1 MALVLGAIDVGS
13 NTIHL
18 TVARITRHLT
28 EIVRTADEAD
38 LVRLGADVHT
48 LGAIGPERLAR
59 ACAVIRR
66 QVRLAHASGA
76 ATVLAVATEAVRAAA
91 NGEAFIERVRH
102 ETGVQIELIS
112 GAQEAALT
120 YWGATSGLKRPD
132 MRRAVAD
139 MGGGSLELVVGVGS
153 RIDWRVSLPLGSATM
168 MHRYATADPPSADD
182 LAAIEHTIAETLA
195 PLQPPLPVEQAIVCG
210 GTAAVLA
217 ALAGRI
223 APGAVNGSQPVSRGR
238 YLSRAQLDA
247 VLGEL
252 ESLSALKVARHFH
265 VDAGRA
271 RLLPAGGAVL
281 EGAMDLLGVERLR
294 ARRRGI
300 REGAM
305 LTFARTGSRWLDVAA
320 AGALPAPTQG

>member
-18 TVARITRHLT
+18 TVARITRSLT
-28 EIVRTADEAD
+28 EIVRVADEAD
-38 LVRLGADVHT
+38 LVRLGADVQT

-76 ATVLAVATEAVRAAA
+76 ATVLAVATEAIRAAA
-91 NGEAFIERVRH
+91 NGEAFIERVRR
-102 ETGVQIELIS
+102 ETGVHIELIS

-120 YWGATSGLKRPD
+120 YWGATSGLKRSGA
-132 MRRAVAD
+132 RRAVAD
-139 MGGGSLELVVGVGS
+139 MGGGSLELVVGAGT

-168 MHRYATADPPSADD
+168 MHRYATTDPPSADD
-182 LAAIEHTIAETLA
+182 LAAIERTVAETLA
-195 PLQPPLPVEQAIVCG
+195 PLQPPLPIERAIVCG
-210 GTAAVLA
+210 GTAGTLMS
-217 ALAGRI
+217 LAGRI
-223 APGAVNGSQPVSRGR
+223 VPESAGGSQPASHGR

-247 VLGEL
+247 VLAQL
-252 ESLSALKVARHFH
+252 ESLSASKAARRFGID
-265 VDAGRA
+265 VGRA

-320 AGALPAPTQG
+320 SGALPE